1 MSPPIVPGSRVR
13 SRLIQT
19 TPSQPPL
26 SSVSLWAKVTTTAE
40 TRVINAKE
48 ASPSQ
53 PISAGVPR
61 SIVPSNQYRSRS
73 RSLLRMPHSSI
84 AHHAAGPNG
93 PW

>member
-1 MSPPIVPGSRVR
+1 MR

-19 TPSQPPL
+19 MPGQPPFSL
-26 SSVSLWAKVTTTAE
+26 VSLWAKATAAPE
-40 TRVINAKE
+40 TRVINANE

-73 RSLLRMPHSSI
+73 RSLLRMPHSSV
-84 AHHAAGPNG
+84 AHRAAGPNG